1 MSVVAQAE
9 QRLVRESSEAS
20 VETGQASLLSIP
32 QEADPTAEI
41 TTLQMGP
48 SHPATHG
55 TIKFNL
61 HLDGERIVNCDVEVG
76 YLHRGFEKMCEQG
89 TWTQVVPYTDRLNY
103 ASPLINNV
111 AYALAV
117 EKLLGIEA
125 PERCQYIRVIM
136 SEVSRITD
144 HLTCLGMASTEVGAI
159 SVGFYMLEAR
169 ETLYDL
175 VEAVTGA
182 RLTVSYARVGGVT
195 HDLPQEFAERVR
207 AAFHDLHR
215 ILTDCD
221 KLLSKNRI
229 FIERM
234 SGVGMISQEEAISYG
249 LTGPLLRASGV
260 SYDVRK
266 ANPYLVY
273 DQLDFEVPLGTQ
285 GDNYDRFTVRF
296 QEIEQSMRIT
306 EQALERIPSG
316 PVKVNDPRIVL
327 PEKKDVY
334 GNIEGLMNHFK
345 LIIEGIKTPPGEVY
359 FAVEGAN
366 GELGFYLVSDGSGRP
381 YRVRVRPPCFLGMG
395 ALGRMLKGY
404 LMADI
409 ITTFGMINMIGG
421 ECDR

>member
-1 MSVVAQAE
+1 MAE
-9 QRLVRESSEAS
+9 AARQLTEE
-20 VETGQASLLSIP
+20 L
-32 QEADPTAEI
+32 DPTSEVMS
-41 TTLQMGP
+41 LQMGP

-61 HLDGERIVNCDVEVG
+61 TLDGEKILNCDVEIG
-76 YLHRGFEKMCEQG
+76 YLHRGFEKMCEQR
-89 TWTQVVPYTDRLNY
+89 TWNHVVPYTDRLNY

-111 AYALAV
+111 AFALAA
-117 EKLLGIEA
+117 EKLLELQV
-125 PERCQYIRVIM
+125 PDRCQYIRMIM

-144 HLTCLGMASTEVGAI
+144 HLTCLGMSATEAGAI

-175 VEAVTGA
+175 VTAVTGA

-195 HDLPQEFAERVR
+195 QDLPAGFAEHVR
-207 AAFHDLHR
+207 SAFADIR
-215 ILTDCD
+215 QILADCD

-234 SGVGMISQEEAISYG
+234 SGVGVMSKENAISYG
-249 LTGPLLRASGV
+249 VTGPLLRASGMA
-260 SYDVRK
+260 YDVRK
-266 ANPYLVY
+266 AQPYLFY
-273 DQLDFEVPLGTQ
+273 DQMDFEVPTGTQ

-296 QEIEQSMRIT
+296 EEIKQSMRII
-306 EQALERIPSG
+306 EQALTQLPPG
-316 PVKVNDPRIVL
+316 PVRVDDPRITL

-334 GNIEGLMNHFK
+334 DNIEGLMNHFK
-345 LIIEGIKTPPGEVY
+345 LVIEGVKIPRGEVY
-359 FAVEGAN
+359 LSVEGAN

-381 YRVRVRPPCFLGMG
+381 YRVRVRPPCFFGMA
-395 ALGRMLKGY
+395 ALGQMLKGY
-404 LMADI
+404 LISDI